1 MSPTPT
7 ADSDLTPTLK
17 DEISLSV
24 TKESGQAGEIL
35 GEAKEG
41 EKSFGSV
48 KNKKI
53 LAGGFIGLGG
63 GLIVAA
69 SLAGNKKKQEKADF
83 DTMED
88 NEDES

>member
-1 MSPTPT
+1 M
-7 ADSDLTPTLK
+7 
-17 DEISLSV
+17 
-24 TKESGQAGEIL
+24 
-35 GEAKEG
+35 
-41 EKSFGSV
+41 